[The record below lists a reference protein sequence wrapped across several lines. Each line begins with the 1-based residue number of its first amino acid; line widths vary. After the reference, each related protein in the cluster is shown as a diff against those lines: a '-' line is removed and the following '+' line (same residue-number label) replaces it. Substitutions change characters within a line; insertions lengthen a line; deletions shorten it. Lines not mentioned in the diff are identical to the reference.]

1 MYIRNIINKKSIAIL
16 IPIVIII
23 SILISGCSNLNSM
36 DAVKKN
42 SNSGVSNQALSASG
56 KEFMVENI
64 LPANLPESGTAN
76 RPIAVMVENSFAA
89 RPQSGLNMA
98 DVVYEV
104 VDEYGITRF
113 VAIFSS
119 NDASMVGPV
128 RSARTY
134 YAEIARAFDPIY
146 SFFGTYPEC
155 YGYIEQLG
163 MNVLS
168 AMSDRSG
175 NSSITAQAPY
185 WRDWTRSD
193 IQEHTAFMSIPQLR
207 QKAAQLGYPLQNGG
221 IPFPYKT
228 DPPLEARGG
237 VSNIHIDFS
246 TQAYAPRGFDI
257 RYIYDRGSNSYSRFM
272 GGSSHIDYNTGQ
284 QIMVKNI
291 VVMVS
296 DILGPLDKWGHMSVR
311 TAGSGIAFIFQ
322 DGNAV
327 KGSWERGSVY
337 DPFIYRDSSG
347 KQISFTGGSTWV
359 AIISGTEKV
368 SFQ

>member
-1 MYIRNIINKKSIAIL
+1 MHIKNHFHKIITIL
-16 IPIVIII
+16 IVVIFL
-23 SILISGCSNLNSM
+23 SILFSGCSNLNSR
-36 DAVKKN
+36 N
-42 SNSGVSNQALSASG
+42 SSNSGTANQAFSASSEG
-56 KEFMVENI
+56 LSVENI
-64 LPANLPESGTAN
+64 LPVNLPESGTAN

-89 RPQSGLNMA
+89 RPQSGLILA

-119 NDASMVGPV
+119 NEAPMVGPV
-128 RSARTY
+128 RSARPY

-146 SFFGTYPEC
+146 AFFGTYPEC
-155 YGYIEQLG
+155 YGVIERLG

-185 WRDWTRSD
+185 WRDWSRSS
-193 IQEHTAFMSIPQLR
+193 IQEHTAFMSVSKLK
-207 QKAAQLGYPLQNGG
+207 QKAAQIGYSIQGGG
-221 IPFPYKT
+221 IPFPYKA

-237 VSNIHIDFS
+237 VTNIHIDFS
-246 TQAYAPRGFDI
+246 THAYAPRGFDI

-272 GGSSHIDYNTGQ
+272 GGYSHIDYNTGQ
-284 QIMVKNI
+284 QIKVKNI

-296 DILGPLDKWGHMSVR
+296 DIEGPLDKWGHMDVR
-311 TAGSGIAFIFQ
+311 TIGNGTAFIFQ
-322 DGNAV
+322 DGNATQ
-327 KGSWERGSVY
+327 GSWERGSVLS
-337 DPFIYRDSSG
+337 PFIYRDSSG
-347 KQISFTGGSTWV
+347 RQVSFTGGSTWI
-359 AIISGTEKV
+359 AIVQSTEKI